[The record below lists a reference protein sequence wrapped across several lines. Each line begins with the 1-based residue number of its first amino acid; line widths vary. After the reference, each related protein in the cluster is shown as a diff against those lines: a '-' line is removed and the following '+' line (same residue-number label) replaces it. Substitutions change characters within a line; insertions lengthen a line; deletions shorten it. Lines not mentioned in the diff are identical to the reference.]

1 VDPYDSISRFDVTLG
16 ALALVLALRAYA
28 ARAALGRLAVAALPW
43 TLLATDLAFVFAPDP
58 RSNWWADLLRGNVL
72 ISLALA
78 NPIVLALGLLLAA
91 LVAFSRYE
99 SGEGRGW
106 LALAAALAF
115 AVPFFKVFL
124 GAHLLLGLAVAA
136 ALAPRGRRAGA
147 IAVALPCAVATA
159 LLVLGTAGR
168 TVDVALAPLDLV
180 RITRESL
187 GLPPLGGAALAGW
200 AALWLLGSLGLR
212 VFGLPGAVRALRS
225 GPPAV
230 AAVAAMALTAWPL
243 GLLFRV
249 SAPEML
255 AGQRVVNDAAYV
267 VEQGGPLL
275 WIFTVPA
282 LLSLAAAYRPL
293 LVAALCA
300 ALALPAT
307 AQFVMRKVMERPD
320 PLPAPMVRAMA
331 DLERASRPGDVV
343 MQRPGARYPPAPVI
357 LIGRRVPYE
366 RFTPY
371 LTQFAAR
378 EDLERRHEIVF
389 RFFRTTDATEARSI
403 AQSLGARFVC
413 LYGQDRLRFDTST
426 WPVIHS
432 ELAARCS
439 SLPAP

>member
-1 VDPYDSISRFDVTLG
+1 
-16 ALALVLALRAYA
+16 
-28 ARAALGRLAVAALPW
+28 
-43 TLLATDLAFVFAPDP
+43 
-58 RSNWWADLLRGNVL
+58 
-72 ISLALA
+72 
-78 NPIVLALGLLLAA
+78 
-91 LVAFSRYE
+91 
-99 SGEGRGW
+99 
-106 LALAAALAF
+106 
-115 AVPFFKVFL
+115 
-124 GAHLLLGLAVAA
+124 
-136 ALAPRGRRAGA
+136 
-147 IAVALPCAVATA
+147 
-159 LLVLGTAGR
+159 
-168 TVDVALAPLDLV
+168 VDVALAPLDLV

-200 AALWLLGSLGLR
+200 AALWLLASLGLR
-212 VFGLPGAVRALRS
+212 VLGLPGAVRALRS
-225 GPPAV
+225 GPPVV

-255 AGQRVVNDAAYV
+255 PGQRVVNDAAYV

-275 WIFTVPA
+275 WIFTVPV
-282 LLSLAAAYRPL
+282 LLSLAAAYRPVP
-293 LVAALCA
+293 VAALCA

-307 AQFVMRKVMERPD
+307 AQFVIRKVTEPPD

-378 EDLERRHEIVF
+378 EDLERRHETVF
-389 RFFRTTDATEARSI
+389 RFFRTTDATEARAI

-413 LYGQDRLRFDTST
+413 LYGQDRLRFDAST

-432 ELAARCS
+432 EPAARCS
-439 SLPAP
+439 SLAAP